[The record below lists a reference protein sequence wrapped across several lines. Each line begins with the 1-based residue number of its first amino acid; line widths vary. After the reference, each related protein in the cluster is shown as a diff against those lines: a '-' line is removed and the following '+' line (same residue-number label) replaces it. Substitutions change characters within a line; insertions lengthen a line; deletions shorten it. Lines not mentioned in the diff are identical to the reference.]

1 MKEEIEALKVRFLEI
16 ETIFEEGDDDHQLIY
31 DLEEKI
37 QQVSYEID
45 EEDEEAEQLEA
56 FNKRV
61 QEFKKENEFYDAD
74 AELDRMFPDRHE
86 EGFDNDSMSYDSVFE
101 DD

>member
-61 QEFKKENEFYDAD
+61 QEFKKENEFYDAEE
-74 AELDRMFPDRHE
+74 ELDRMFPDRHE
-86 EGFDNDSMSYDSVFE
+86 EGFDNDSMSYDSVFG

>member
-45 EEDEEAEQLEA
+45 EEDEEAEQLEK

-61 QEFKKENEFYDAD
+61 QEFKKENEFYDAEE
-74 AELDRMFPDRHE
+74 ELDRMFPDRHE
-86 EGFDNDSMSYDSVFE
+86 EGFDNDSMSYDSVFG